1 MNREPIYAA
10 VFAFFSAL
18 TVGGAPAFKTAT
30 RKVKT
35 WEEVAPEDQP
45 ALLLLPRR
53 EPAQRKKGLPTI
65 WTIEAD
71 LLLYVHTNAQI
82 DPDIVPHQILNPL
95 LDAIEASLAIDDVMN
110 NACTLGG
117 LVSHCAIEGAIEINL
132 GSLGDEAVAIVP
144 LSILTS
150 P

>member
-1 MNREPIYAA
+1 MTREPIYAA
-10 VFAFFSAL
+10 LFAFFAAL
-18 TVGGAPAFKTAT
+18 TVGGSPAFKTAT

-35 WEEVAPEDQP
+35 WEDVPPEDQP

-65 WTIEAD
+65 WTLEVD
-71 LLLYVHTNAQI
+71 LMLYVHTNAQN
-82 DPDIVPHQILNPL
+82 DPDVIPHQLLNPL

-117 LVSHCAIEGAIEINL
+117 LVSHCAIEGAIEIFP

-144 LSILTS
+144 LQLLTS